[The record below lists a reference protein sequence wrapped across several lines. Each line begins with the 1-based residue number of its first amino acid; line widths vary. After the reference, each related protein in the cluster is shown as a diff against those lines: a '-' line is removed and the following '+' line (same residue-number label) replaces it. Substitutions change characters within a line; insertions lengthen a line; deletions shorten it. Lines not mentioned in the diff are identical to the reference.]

1 MTAPVV
7 IPTTSAPAQS
17 ISVNLGGQNCRI
29 ELYTKSINVPAQSGP
44 AFSAS
49 DLIGIGY
56 GVALDGTS
64 MVVSGSVVGDIPI
77 GATVTGNGL
86 QNGTTILA
94 VPVGTLSR
102 LGTYTLS
109 ATSAGTPQTRVT
121 AYVSAAHPG
130 NEISTDPPR
139 YENRNPVFVDLYLND
154 ALVIGG
160 VLLQN
165 RNAIVR
171 NSYFGFAGDIAVID
185 AEGNSDP
192 YGVPL
197 RLPPAD
203 LMNSWQRD
211 VPLALGGNAPP
222 ALAMTLPGMGTRF
235 LLTYWPD
242 LE

>member
-44 AFSAS
+44 EFVASA
-49 DLIGIGY
+49 LVGIGY
-56 GVALDGTS
+56 GVSLSGNS
-64 MVVSGSVVGDIPI
+64 MVVSGSVVGDLPI

-86 QNGTTILA
+86 PAGTTVLA
-94 VPVGTLSR
+94 VPVGTMSR

-109 ATSAGTPQTRVT
+109 TAAAVTPQTRVT
-121 AYVSAAHPG
+121 AYVSTLRPG
-130 NEISTDPPR
+130 NQILVDPPP
-139 YENRNPVFVDLYLND
+139 YENTNPIFVDLYVSD

-165 RNAIVR
+165 RNAVVR
-171 NSYFGFAGDIAVID
+171 NSYLGFVGDIAVID
-185 AEGNSDP
+185 TEGNSDP

-222 ALAMTLPGMGTRF
+222 NLAMTLPGMGSRF
-235 LLTYWPD
+235 LLTYWPS
-242 LE
+242 LQ